1 MNTKSILSIGAA
13 LLLGSL
19 LQVEPASAIS
29 IDYTA
34 DGGLLSATADFT
46 LGAATTDANGTYQLL
61 TITMT
66 NNTVG
71 QLGEYISAFGF
82 NSDPT
87 PTVANFTAG
96 TTFTGLSVNTN
107 FPSFQ
112 TIDICVYTGNA
123 CSAAPAP
130 NGLYAPNSDTVSM
143 RLYGSTP
150 FTLSNYVIRFAG
162 NLGSFE
168 SQGCVVGQA
177 CDSVPE
183 PSSLLLLGSGI
194 AGVALLSRNRRK
206 AGQD

>member
-13 LLLGSL
+13 LLLRSL
-19 LQVEPASAIS
+19 LQVEPASATS
-29 IDYTA
+29 INYTA
-34 DGGLLSATADFT
+34 DGGLISATADFT

-71 QLGEYISAFGF
+71 QPGEYISDFGF
-82 NSDPT
+82 NSDPNA
-87 PTVANFTAG
+87 TVANFAAG
-96 TTFTGLSVNTN
+96 TTFTGLSGNTN
-107 FPSFQ
+107 FANFN
-112 TIDICVYTGNA
+112 TIDICVYTGNN

-150 FTLSNYVIRFAG
+150 FTLSDYVIRFAG

-168 SQGCVVGQA
+168 SQGCVADQA
-177 CDSVPE
+177 CGSVPE
-183 PSSLLLLGSGI
+183 PSSLLLLGAGI
-194 AGVALLSRNRRK
+194 AGVGLLSRKRRK
-206 AGQD
+206 AGQV

>member
-13 LLLGSL
+13 FLLGSL

-29 IDYTA
+29 INYTA
-34 DGGLLSATADFT
+34 DGGLLSATTDFT

-61 TITMT
+61 TITVT
-66 NNTVG
+66 NNTVD
-71 QLGEYISAFGF
+71 QPGEYISSFGF
-82 NSDPT
+82 NSDPN

-112 TIDICVYTGNA
+112 TVDICVYTGNN

-150 FTLSNYVIRFAG
+150 FTLSDYVIRFAG
-162 NLGSFE
+162 SLGSFE
-168 SQGCVVGQA
+168 SQGCVAGQA
-177 CDSVPE
+177 CASVPE

-194 AGVALLSRNRRK
+194 IVAALLSRKRV
-206 AGQD
+206 